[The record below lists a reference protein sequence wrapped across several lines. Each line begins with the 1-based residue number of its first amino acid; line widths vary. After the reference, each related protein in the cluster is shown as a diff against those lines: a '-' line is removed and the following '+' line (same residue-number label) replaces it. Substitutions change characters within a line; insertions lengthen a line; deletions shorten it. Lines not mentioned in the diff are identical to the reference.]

1 MIHGFYQLLQQY
13 QNEMLWLLLIIINF
27 SLILVAFRIWGRV
40 GLFAF
45 AVLSTIIA
53 NIQVL
58 KQVTLFGMPTAMGD
72 ISYIGIYLISDILS
86 ENYGKT
92 MARKIVW
99 LGIFSLL
106 TSTILMHLSIKMAP
120 NDYDQA
126 QTSLRH
132 IFEFF
137 PRIILASITAFTIS
151 QSYDITAYQF
161 WRRLYPDYKYIW
173 LRNGFSTI
181 LSQTLDLAIFN
192 IIAFY
197 GIFPLSYIFKIFIT
211 AFILRTVIS
220 IIDTPF
226 VYWSVKLKPK
236 IREI

>member
-1 MIHGFYQLLQQY
+1 MLNIFYQLLQQY
-13 QNEMLWLLLIIINF
+13 QNEMLWLALIIINF
-27 SLILVAFRIWGRV
+27 SLILVAFRLWGKL

-58 KQVTLFGMPTAMGD
+58 KQVNLFGLPTAMGD

-86 ENYGKT
+86 ENYDKT
-92 MARKIVW
+92 MARKIVG
-99 LGIFSLL
+99 LGIFAIL
-106 TSTILMHLSIKMAP
+106 TTTILMYLSIKMIP
-120 NDYDQA
+120 NSYDQA
-126 QTSLRH
+126 QTSLSH

-137 PRIILASITAFTIS
+137 PRIIVASITAFTIS

-173 LRNGFSTI
+173 LRNGFSTVV
-181 LSQTLDLAIFN
+181 SQTLDIAIFN

-197 GIFPLSYIFKIFIT
+197 GIFPLSYIFKIFVT
-211 AFILRTVIS
+211 AFILRTIIS

-236 IREI
+236 VQEI